1 MGLIL
6 KATLAPPRSSISRS
20 DHTPYRGGIY
30 RGSAIYTISYKL
42 PMKTDLNKIS
52 KPTSINELVVEI
64 EKHPDRYQHLKVFLR
79 RENSTGIPDF
89 GEEYLAV
96 SPSGF
101 GLYRINSTDYQ
112 NGRIILSLT
121 EASTNKAV
129 QYSLDVNNQHPSCIF
144 IRYKDVKNM
153 VFDECMKS
161 KINDN
166 ELLELIEDKNG
177 N

>member
-1 MGLIL
+1 
-6 KATLAPPRSSISRS
+6 
-20 DHTPYRGGIY
+20 
-30 RGSAIYTISYKL
+30 
-42 PMKTDLNKIS
+42 MKTGTNELS
-52 KPTSINELVVEI
+52 KPTSINELVQDI
-64 EKHPDRYQHLKVFLR
+64 EKHPDRYQHLKIFLR
-79 RENSTGIPDF
+79 HDNSTGIPDF
-89 GEEYLAV
+89 GEEFLAV

-101 GLYRINSTDYQ
+101 GLYRINSADYQ

-121 EASTNKAV
+121 EVSTNKAV

-153 VFDECMKS
+153 VFNECMKS

>member
-1 MGLIL
+1 MH
-6 KATLAPPRSSISRS
+6 TDSS
-20 DHTPYRGGIY
+20 
-30 RGSAIYTISYKL
+30 
-42 PMKTDLNKIS
+42 KIS
-52 KPTSINELVVEI
+52 NPTSINELVQNM
-64 EKHPDRYQHLKVFLR
+64 EKHPDSYQHLKVFLR

-89 GEEYLAV
+89 GEDYLAV

-121 EASTNKAV
+121 EVSTNKAV

>member
-1 MGLIL
+1 MGGYGGGCSFALNIEIL
-6 KATLAPPRSSISRS
+6 MERKYPNSIDEMVSE
-20 DHTPYRGGIY
+20 
-30 RGSAIYTISYKL
+30 
-42 PMKTDLNKIS
+42 M
-52 KPTSINELVVEI
+52 
-64 EKHPDRYQHLKVFLR
+64 EKHPDVYQHLKVFLR
-79 RENSTGIPDF
+79 HENSTGIPDF
-89 GEEYLAV
+89 GEDYLAV

-121 EASTNKAV
+121 EVSTNKAV

-153 VFDECMKS
+153 VFNECMKS

>member
-1 MGLIL
+1 MGGYGGGCSFALNIEIIMER
-6 KATLAPPRSSISRS
+6 KYPNSI
-20 DHTPYRGGIY
+20 DE
-30 RGSAIYTISYKL
+30 
-42 PMKTDLNKIS
+42 MV
-52 KPTSINELVVEI
+52 NEM
-64 EKHPDRYQHLKVFLR
+64 EKHSDVYQHLKVFLR
-79 RENSTGIPDF
+79 HENSTGIPDF
-89 GEEYLAV
+89 GEDYLAV

-121 EASTNKAV
+121 EVSTNKAV

-144 IRYKDVKNM
+144 IRWKDVKNM

-166 ELLELIEDKNG
+166 ELLELIG
-177 N
+177 

>member
-1 MGLIL
+1 MGGYGCGCSFALNIEIL
-6 KATLAPPRSSISRS
+6 MERKYPNSIDEMVSE
-20 DHTPYRGGIY
+20 
-30 RGSAIYTISYKL
+30 
-42 PMKTDLNKIS
+42 M
-52 KPTSINELVVEI
+52 
-64 EKHPDRYQHLKVFLR
+64 EKHPYVYQHLKVFLR
-79 RENSTGIPDF
+79 SENPTDIPDF
-89 GEEYLAV
+89 GDEYLAV

-121 EASTNKAV
+121 EVSTNKAV

>member
-1 MGLIL
+1 M
-6 KATLAPPRSSISRS
+6 
-20 DHTPYRGGIY
+20 
-30 RGSAIYTISYKL
+30 AIIMKEEEIHNKTCQYPETIE
-42 PMKTDLNKIS
+42 
-52 KPTSINELVVEI
+52 ELVDAM
-64 EKHPDRYQHLKVFLR
+64 EKHPDRYQHHKVFLR

-89 GEEYLAV
+89 GEEYFAV

-112 NGRIILSLT
+112 NVRIILSLT
-121 EASTNKAV
+121 EVSTNKAV

-144 IRYKDVKNM
+144 IRWKDVKNM

>member
-1 MGLIL
+1 MERIY
-6 KATLAPPRSSISRS
+6 PSSIDEMVSE
-20 DHTPYRGGIY
+20 
-30 RGSAIYTISYKL
+30 
-42 PMKTDLNKIS
+42 M
-52 KPTSINELVVEI
+52 
-64 EKHPDRYQHLKVFLR
+64 EKHPDVYQHLKVFLR
-79 RENSTGIPDF
+79 RETSTGVPDF

-144 IRYKDVKNM
+144 IRWKDVKNM
-153 VFDECMKS
+153 VFDECMKRNV
-161 KINDN
+161 NDN
-166 ELLELIEDKNG
+166 DLLELIG
-177 N
+177 

>member
-1 MGLIL
+1 MGGYGGGCSFALNIEIL
-6 KATLAPPRSSISRS
+6 MERKYPNSIDEMVSE
-20 DHTPYRGGIY
+20 
-30 RGSAIYTISYKL
+30 
-42 PMKTDLNKIS
+42 M
-52 KPTSINELVVEI
+52 
-64 EKHPDRYQHLKVFLR
+64 EKYPDAYQHLKVFLIH
-79 RENSTGIPDF
+79 ENSTGIPDF
-89 GEEYLAV
+89 GEEYLGV

-121 EASTNKAV
+121 EVSTNKAV

-144 IRYKDVKNM
+144 IRWKDVKNM

-166 ELLELIEDKNG
+166 ELLELIED
-177 N
+177 

>member
-1 MGLIL
+1 MERIY
-6 KATLAPPRSSISRS
+6 PSSIDEMVSE
-20 DHTPYRGGIY
+20 
-30 RGSAIYTISYKL
+30 
-42 PMKTDLNKIS
+42 M
-52 KPTSINELVVEI
+52 
-64 EKHPDRYQHLKVFLR
+64 EKHPDSYQHLKVFLR
-79 RENSTGIPDF
+79 RETSTGVPDF
-89 GEEYLAV
+89 GEEFLAV

-101 GLYRINSTDYQ
+101 GLYRINSADYQ

-121 EASTNKAV
+121 EVSTNKAV
-129 QYSLDVNNQHPSCIF
+129 NYSFNINKVHPTCLF
-144 IRYKDVKNM
+144 IRWKDVKNM

>member
-1 MGLIL
+1 MGG
-6 KATLAPPRSSISRS
+6 SI
-20 DHTPYRGGIY
+20 GGGY
-30 RGSAIYTISYKL
+30 GGSALYTISYRL

-52 KPTSINELVVEI
+52 KPTSINELVVDI

-112 NGRIILSLT
+112 NGRINISLT

-129 QYSLDVNNQHPSCIF
+129 HYSLDINNQNPSCLF
-144 IRYKDVKNM
+144 IRWKDVKSM
-153 VFDECMKS
+153 VFDECMRS
-161 KINDN
+161 NINDAD
-166 ELLELIEDKNG
+166 LLELIED
-177 N
+177 